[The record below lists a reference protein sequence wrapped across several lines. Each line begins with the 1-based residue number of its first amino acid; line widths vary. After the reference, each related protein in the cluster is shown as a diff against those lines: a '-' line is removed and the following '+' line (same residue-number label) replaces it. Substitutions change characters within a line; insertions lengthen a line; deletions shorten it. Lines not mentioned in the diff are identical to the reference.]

1 MYNLKPKDFDFK
13 SVKGFSKEQLND
25 HYKLYEGYIKNLNK
39 IWNTP
44 YVPSKFTDTNSTY
57 SEMRSLKRG
66 ETYSLDGV
74 KLHELYFENMT
85 GGNNSPNGPILDAI
99 IDEFSSY
106 NNFISYLTNV
116 GLSIRGW
123 VVVSIDSIDNKI
135 HIIGSDSHDN
145 GAVWMSYPLLVMDVY
160 EHAYFID
167 FGTDRKKYI
176 STFVKNINWN
186 ILNIRF
192 QEYISSAKLMNMRRY
207 GYYPFQFF

>member
-66 ETYSLDGV
+66 ETCSLDGV

-85 GGNNSPNGPILDAI
+85 GGNNAPNGPILDAI

>member
-106 NNFISYLTNV
+106 NNFISYLTNI